1 MKIRNQNQAKRVMDL
16 KTAFQID
23 SMLKDVINF
32 GTGRKRR
39 SSIGRILLARQVL
52 PMVPEMPGFRV
63 ILLILWQQAGLVL
76 MTTLCWEEM
85 NTEDH
90 RHYQSG

>member
-1 MKIRNQNQAKRVMDL
+1 MDL

-32 GTGRKRR
+32 GTGRKAKVL
-39 SSIGRILLARQVL
+39 IGRILLARQVL
-52 PMVPEMPGFRV
+52 PMVPEMPGFQV

-76 MTTLCWEEM
+76 MTTLV
-85 NTEDH
+85 
-90 RHYQSG
+90 GKK